1 VCSNKHLGIK
11 VSFFQ
16 LGQRDALAEI
26 LGSIDLA
33 DDYIDVDKGEVYMA
47 RGHLAPRAD
56 FIYKSWQVSISS
68 TFYEQLLLQ

>member
-1 VCSNKHLGIK
+1 MHTLTAESHKGKRFQIY
-11 VSFFQ
+11 FRFQ
-16 LGQRDALAEI
+16 LGQRDALGEI

-56 FIYKSWQVSISS
+56 FIYKSWQVND
-68 TFYEQLLLQ
+68 L